1 MNQGE
6 SKAEIP
12 FKQGELFNP
21 EDYAGDLLLTQEQFN
36 AISRLEDKGCFIAE
50 RLKKRLPKTY
60 QLVVA
65 CRSAGISIRQ
75 TMEICQVG
83 YAVVAEIDK
92 REKNSIGAAKE
103 KIRAKCY
110 YNAAAL
116 ADLSGDW
123 IGDLAK
129 RDSLKPEELRAVTD
143 VMVKLVEKGNLLS
156 GESTEN
162 VEITAPKFVGWREM
176 MKSAP
181 AADVE
186 ILNDEQSTKQIKDD
200 NEDKI

>member
-1 MNQGE
+1 MNPGE

-21 EDYAGDLLLTQEQFN
+21 EDFAGDLLLTQEQLN
-36 AISRLEDKGCFIAE
+36 ALARQEDKGCFIAE

-92 REKNSIGAAKE
+92 REKNSIEAAKE
-103 KIRAKCY
+103 KIRANCY

-116 ADLSGDW
+116 ADLSADW
-123 IGDLAK
+123 IGSLAK

-143 VMVKLVEKGNLLS
+143 VMSKLVEKGNLLS

-162 VEITAPKFVGWREM
+162 VEISAPKYVGWRAM

>member
-1 MNQGE
+1 M
-6 SKAEIP
+6 
-12 FKQGELFNP
+12 
-21 EDYAGDLLLTQEQFN
+21 
-36 AISRLEDKGCFIAE
+36 
-50 RLKKRLPKTY
+50 
-60 QLVVA
+60 
-65 CRSAGISIRQ
+65 
-75 TMEICQVG
+75 G

-92 REKNSIGAAKE
+92 REKNSIDAAKE

>member
-1 MNQGE
+1 MNPGE

-36 AISRLEDKGCFIAE
+36 AISRLEDKGCIIAE

-92 REKNSIGAAKE
+92 REKNSIDAAKE

-110 YNAAAL
+110 YNPAAL
-116 ADLSGDW
+116 ADLSGLDRRPCQAR
-123 IGDLAK
+123 LAK
-129 RDSLKPEELRAVTD
+129 AGGIAGSDGRDGKTCRERQSLERGKHGKRGNNRAKVCR
-143 VMVKLVEKGNLLS
+143 L
-156 GESTEN
+156 
-162 VEITAPKFVGWREM
+162 AR
-176 MKSAP
+176 
-181 AADVE
+181 
-186 ILNDEQSTKQIKDD
+186 NDEIGTRRGRRNFERRTINQTNKGRQ
-200 NEDKI
+200 